1 MPRSSREYGCLVSSF
16 TIGAWFVFVAG
27 FEQETLVMGMWVI
40 VHVVLCP
47 EIALWNDTTL
57 VRAATI
63 IVNVKVINIHNV
75 VQLSGAGV
83 VPTETFIN
91 RRFLRPCCAFV
102 AQLQVVTTLE
112 EEAFHVILR
121 RIADPV
127 HGEVFAC
134 LHSLALMLTR
144 YLVSDVIEEDI
155 HHVVQSDWTGAI
167 EKGAFWIVG
176 FHRA

>member
-1 MPRSSREYGCLVSSF
+1 M
-16 TIGAWFVFVAG
+16 FVAG

-40 VHVVLCP
+40 VHVILRP
-47 EIALWNDTTL
+47 EITLRNDTAL
-57 VRAATI
+57 VRAATVV
-63 IVNVKVINIHNV
+63 VNVKVVNVHNV

-83 VPTETFIN
+83 VSTETFEN

-112 EEAFHVILR
+112 EEAFHVIR
-121 RIADPV
+121 RSIADAI
-127 HGEVFAC
+127 HGEVFAR
-134 LHSLALMLTR
+134 LHSLTLMLTR
-144 YLVSDVIEEDI
+144 DLVSNVIEEDI
-155 HHVVQSDWTGAI
+155 HNVIQSDWAGAI